1 MKRILT
7 LCFAFLPLFA
17 AAQSLNPTLDA
28 GNLTSVVERV
38 MQKRDSAMYENGQF
52 RKINSRI
59 NLELASSV
67 NSYFTEGNFD
77 ELSFKMDRVRWEMY
91 GRLHK
96 NLSYHFRQSLNK
108 SATQNSLDKMSS
120 SVEYAYVKWHHSSG
134 NFDLV
139 AGKQYLCTAG
149 YENWVNGLLV
159 REFTDYNNSIDIYR
173 AGLMGLW
180 RVNPN
185 NNLMLQVVNNRNT
198 SDNGWYQYGLPE
210 GVEPAKVPLF
220 ASIHWNG
227 WFADRSI
234 CLMYSTSVG
243 NQAKGRNEYYLNCGN
258 IYEKGPILA
267 YLDILYAHYGIDL
280 QNRVT
285 SLYANSLAS
294 QETGPVTAQNT
305 HYFTVI
311 ANFDYRFLPK
321 WNGFIKGAYE
331 TEGVYKANGNYV
343 AGKYLTGW
351 NAQACVEWFP
361 FDVDPGFKVFAHFL
375 YKGYELT
382 AIARGMGATKPH
394 TQRISLGI
402 QYIIPVL

>member
-1 MKRILT
+1 MNQLVNSMKRIIT
-7 LCFAFLPLFA
+7 LCLAFLPLFA

-38 MQKRDSAMYENGQF
+38 MQKRDSAMYENGDF

-77 ELSFKMDRVRWEMY
+77 GLSFKMDRVRWEMY

-108 SATQNSLDKMSS
+108 PGLQHSLDKMSTS
-120 SVEYAYVKWHHSSG
+120 IEYAYVKWHHNSG
-134 NFDLV
+134 KFDLSI
-139 AGKQYLCTAG
+139 GKQYLSTAG

-159 REFTDYNNSIDIYR
+159 REFTDFNDNIDIYR

-180 RVNPN
+180 RITPD
-185 NNLMLQVVNNRNT
+185 NNLMLQVVNNRNS
-198 SDNGWYQYGLPE
+198 SDDQWYNYGLPE
-210 GVEPAKVPLF
+210 GLEPAKVPLF
-220 ASIHWNG
+220 ASLHWNG
-227 WFADRSI
+227 WFADRSV
-234 CLMYSTSVG
+234 CLMYSAAVG
-243 NQAKGRNEYYLNCGN
+243 NQAKGKNEYYLTCGN

-267 YLDILYAHYGIDL
+267 YLDVLYARYGVDL
-280 QNRVT
+280 QQRIT
-285 SLYANSLAS
+285 SLNPNPA
-294 QETGPVTAQNT
+294 TAQNT

-311 ANFDYRFLPK
+311 ANLDYRFLPK

-331 TEGVYKANGNYV
+331 TAGVYEANGDYQM
-343 AGKYLTGW
+343 GRYLAGW

-361 FDVDPGFKVFAHFL
+361 FDVDPGFKVFAHLL

-382 AIARGMGATKPH
+382 DIARGMGATKPH